1 MADKQLLTKDELKS
15 ELELLGVSKG
25 MKILVHVALSKVG
38 RLENGPDDLIT
49 ALQETVTDS
58 GIVAMPAYNCYG
70 DYKPNLSIVND
81 VFRRQG
87 DVICTNQLIAAFAV
101 WGCGKEQIAAS
112 VPYTEEGLSFENG
125 EKSTI
130 ARLYENDS
138 WSLMIGTDYS
148 TCTMLH
154 LAENRANW
162 PGKFIY
168 TEEVTLPDGS
178 KCPYHDVAYQDED
191 FNMIGKAFESRFWG
205 DESVIRF
212 GKLGNAECRLVNQRI
227 LVDYAV
233 DWMQRNRK

>member
-1 MADKQLLTKDELKS
+1 MADNQFLTADTLKTELGK
-15 ELELLGVSKG
+15 LGVSAG

-38 RLENGPDDLIT
+38 RLENGPEDFIS
-49 ALQETVTDS
+49 ALKAAVTEN

-70 DYKPNLSIVND
+70 DYKPSLSIVND
-81 VFRRQG
+81 AFKKQG
-87 DVICTNQLIAAFAV
+87 DVIKTNQLIAAFAV
-101 WGCGKEQIAAS
+101 WGRAKADIAAS

-130 ARLYENDS
+130 ARLYENDG

-154 LAENRANW
+154 LAENRASW

-178 KCPYHDVAYQDED
+178 KCLYHDVAYQDED

-212 GKLGNAECRLVNQRI
+212 GKIGNAECRLVNQRI

-233 DWMQRNRK
+233 DWMQRNRQ

>member
-1 MADKQLLTKDELKS
+1 MADKQLLKKEELKTQ
-15 ELELLGVSKG
+15 LEAIGVTPG
-25 MKILVHVALSKVG
+25 MKLLVHVALSKAG
-38 RLENGPDDLIT
+38 RLENGPDDLIR
-49 ALQETVTDS
+49 ALEEAVTES

-81 VFRRQG
+81 AFKKQG
-87 DVICTNQLIAAFAV
+87 DVIKTNQLIAAFAV
-101 WGCGKEQIAAS
+101 WGRAKADIAAS

-125 EKSTI
+125 EKSTL
-130 ARLYENDS
+130 ARLYENDG

-154 LAENRANW
+154 LAENRASW

-168 TEEVTLPDGS
+168 TEEVTLPDGT
-178 KCPYHDVAYQDED
+178 KCAYHDVAYQDED

-205 DESVIRF
+205 DETVIRF

-233 DWMQRNRK
+233 DWMQRNRA